1 MSISVHT
8 NYASLVTQNTLG
20 KTNNA
25 LTTSMER
32 LSTGYRI
39 NSAADDA
46 AGLQIANRLDTQ
58 TRGMNVAMRNAQ
70 DGISMMQTA
79 EGAMDEMTNIA
90 MRMNDLALQSSNG
103 SNSDADKDALDAEF
117 GALATELGEIMKNTT
132 FGGQNLL
139 GATTGAFA
147 TTSGVS
153 FQIGSTSGE
162 KLAVSVST
170 GLANITSAL
179 TKLTTDATGVVAGI
193 GASGSVDEMIKLL
206 SGDTGLINTL
216 GSARAEFG
224 ASINRLEHTVVNLQN
239 MTENTNA
246 AKGRIMDTDYAS
258 EGANMSKQQMLMQS
272 GSSILSATK
281 MVPQLAMGM
290 LG

>member
-1 MSISVHT
+1 MGISVHT
-8 NYASLVTQNTLG
+8 NYASLVTQNTLS

-25 LTTSMER
+25 LSTSMER
-32 LSTGYRI
+32 LSTGFRI

-46 AGLQIANRLDTQ
+46 AGLQIANRLETQ
-58 TRGMNVAMRNAQ
+58 TRGMGVAMRNAQ

-79 EGAMDEMTNIA
+79 EGAMDEVTNIA
-90 MRMNDLALQSSNG
+90 MRMNDLALQANNG
-103 SNSDADKDALDAEF
+103 TNSDADKQALNAEF
-117 GALATELGEIMKNTT
+117 SALSDEMNAIMSNTS
-132 FGGQNLL
+132 FGGQKLL
-139 GATTGAFA
+139 DSASGAFA
-147 TTSGVS
+147 QASGVG
-153 FQIGSTSGE
+153 FQIGSTTGE
-162 KLAVSVST
+162 KLTVSLST
-170 GLANITSAL
+170 AL
-179 TKLTTDATGVVAGI
+179 TAIKTSMAAISGGSI
-193 GASGSVDEMIKLL
+193 SGASASAMIDAL

-216 GSARAEFG
+216 GGARAEFG
-224 ASINRLEHTVVNLQN
+224 ANINRLEHTVVNLQN
-239 MTENTNA
+239 MSENTSA